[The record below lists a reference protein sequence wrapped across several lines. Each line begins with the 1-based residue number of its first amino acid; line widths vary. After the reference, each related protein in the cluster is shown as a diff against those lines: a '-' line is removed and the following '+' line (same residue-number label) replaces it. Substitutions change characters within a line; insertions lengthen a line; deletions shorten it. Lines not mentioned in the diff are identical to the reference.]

1 MLAFYLNIAESFS
14 FFHLILQHLNPRNLA
29 LLAHLKTNFDHAT
42 STHIVPP
49 PPVSAGGRG
58 ANPATKFTKRGG
70 LVGSQFLEGIAGKR
84 GEDDLFQKGLQFVHK
99 K

>member
-49 PPVSAGGRG
+49 PVSAGGRG
-58 ANPATKFTKRGG
+58 VNTATKLTKRGG
-70 LVGSQFLEGIAGKR
+70 LAGSQFLEGIAGKG
-84 GEDDLFQKGLQFVHK
+84 GEGDLFQKGLQFVYK